1 MSKIVIIGAGAM
13 GSAFALPCLDNNHD
27 INIVGTHLENEFI
40 DNLKK
45 NNNLH
50 LGLNVQIPKEIKLFK
65 FDKFD
70 ELLKSNVDLI
80 VLGISSKGIEWVS
93 DQLSRI
99 YKDSRTPKL
108 LMLTKGLSIHNNHY
122 ELLVDKLERL
132 LTERKITNVNISA
145 VGGPCLAAGLANRVH
160 SSVVIANKDIHVAKQ
175 IADMLNTNYYHTS
188 HSDDLNGVEVSAA
201 IKNIFSMAVGA
212 AKGLCSQNISNE
224 VREKNYLNTASAL
237 VKQSIY
243 EMEIFVQHLKGKK
256 ETVKGLAGLGD
267 LYVSSGG
274 GRNAKMGSYIGE
286 GLTFSEAKKTKME
299 KVTVEGADLALEIG
313 SKVNEDFSRRDL
325 PLMLGMINAI
335 INDKKL
341 ETRTFDLSTGD
352 FVMFPSSLFHRT
364 TPFSSSKK
372 RVCFAFDLAPDE
384 LIS

>member
-27 INIVGTHLENEFI
+27 INIVGTHLENDFI
-40 DNLKK
+40 ENLKK
-45 NNNLH
+45 NDNLH
-50 LGLNVQIPKEIKLFK
+50 PGLKTKIPKQINIFK
-65 FDKFD
+65 FEKFD
-70 ELLKSNVDLI
+70 EMLKSDVDLI

-93 DQLSRI
+93 DQI
-99 YKDSRTPKL
+99 YRLYKEKKAPKL
-108 LMLTKGLSIHNNHY
+108 LMLTKGLSIHNNNY

-132 LTERKITNVNISA
+132 LKSKGINEIDISA

-160 SSVVIANKDIHVAKQ
+160 SSVVIANKDINTAKK

-188 HSDDLNGVEVSAA
+188 YSDDLNGVEVSAA

-212 AKGLCSQNISNE
+212 AKGLCSQSISPE

-237 VKQSIY
+237 IKQSIH
-243 EMEIFVQHLKGKK
+243 EMEIFVEHLKGKK

-299 KVTVEGADLALEIG
+299 KVTVEGADLAKEIAK
-313 SKVNEDFSRRDL
+313 KVNEDFDKKQL

-335 INDKKL
+335 VDDKKL
-341 ETRTFDLSTGD
+341 ELDWE
-352 FVMFPSSLFHRT
+352 
-364 TPFSSSKK
+364 
-372 RVCFAFDLAPDE
+372 AFR
-384 LIS
+384 

>member
-27 INIVGTHLENEFI
+27 INIIGTHLENEFI

-50 LGLNVQIPKEIKLFK
+50 PGLNTKIPEGIKIFK
-65 FDKFD
+65 YEKFD
-70 ELLKSNVDLI
+70 ELLNSNIDLI

-99 YKDSRTPKL
+99 YKDNKIPKL
-108 LMLTKGLSIHNNHY
+108 LMLTKGLSIYENKY

-132 LTERKITNVNISA
+132 LLSKGTKELNISA

-160 SSVVIANKDIHVAKQ
+160 SSVVIANKDLQTAKK
-175 IADMLNTNYYHTS
+175 IADMLNNNYYHTS
-188 HSDDLNGVEVSAA
+188 YSDDLNGVEVSAA

-212 AKGLCSQNISNE
+212 AKGLCSKNISDE

-237 VKQSIY
+237 IKQSIH
-243 EMEIFVQHLKGKK
+243 EMEIFVEHLKGKK
-256 ETVKGLAGLGD
+256 ETVIGLAGLGD

-286 GLTFSEAKKTKME
+286 GLTFSEAKKNKME
-299 KVTVEGADLALEIG
+299 KVTVEGADLAIEIAK
-313 SKVNEDFSRRDL
+313 KVNEDFDKKKL
-325 PLMLGMINAI
+325 PLMIGMINAI
-335 INDKKL
+335 VEDKKL
-341 ETRTFDLSTGD
+341 DLD
-352 FVMFPSSLFHRT
+352 WEYFR
-364 TPFSSSKK
+364 
-372 RVCFAFDLAPDE
+372 
-384 LIS
+384 

>member
-13 GSAFALPCLDNNHD
+13 GTAFALPCLDNDHD

-45 NNNLH
+45 NKNLH
-50 LGLNVQIPKEIKLFK
+50 PGLNTVIPKEIKIFK
-65 FDKFD
+65 FEKFD
-70 ELLKSNVDLI
+70 EVLKSNVDLI
-80 VLGISSKGIEWVS
+80 VLGISSKGIEWVA
-93 DQLSRI
+93 DQLIRLFNG
-99 YKDSRTPKL
+99 KKLPDL
-108 LMLTKGLSIHNNHY
+108 LMLTKGLSVHNNNY

-132 LTERKITNVNISA
+132 LSHKGISKVNISA

-160 SSVVIANKDIHVAKQ
+160 SSVVIANKDIQTAKK

-212 AKGLCSQNISNE
+212 AKGLCSKNISEE

-237 VKQSIY
+237 IKQSIY
-243 EMEIFVQHLKGKK
+243 EMEIFVEHLNGRK

-274 GRNAKMGSYIGE
+274 GRNAKMGAFIGE
-286 GLTFSEAKKTKME
+286 GLTFSEAKKSKME
-299 KVTVEGADLALEIG
+299 KVTVEGADLAKEIAK
-313 SKVNEDFSRRDL
+313 KVNTDFDEKKL

-335 INDKKL
+335 VEDKKL
-341 ETRTFDLSTGD
+341 ELNWE
-352 FVMFPSSLFHRT
+352 
-364 TPFSSSKK
+364 
-372 RVCFAFDLAPDE
+372 AFR
-384 LIS
+384 

>member
-1 MSKIVIIGAGAM
+1 MSKIIIIGAGAM

-40 DNLKK
+40 DKLKN

-50 LGLNVQIPKEIKLFK
+50 PGLNTNIPKGIKIFK

-70 ELLKSNVDLI
+70 ELLKSKVDLI

-99 YKDSRTPKL
+99 YKDIKIPNL
-108 LMLTKGLSIHNNHY
+108 LMLTKGLSIHDNNY
-122 ELLVDKLERL
+122 ELLVDKLQRL
-132 LTERKITNVNISA
+132 LSLKNISNVNISA

-160 SSVVIANKDIHVAKQ
+160 SSVVIANKDIQVAKK

-188 HSDDLNGVEVSAA
+188 YSADLNGVEVSAA

-212 AKGLCSQNISNE
+212 AKGLCSDNVLDE

-237 VKQSIY
+237 IKQSIH
-243 EMEIFVQHLKGKK
+243 EMEIFVEHLRGKK

-299 KVTVEGADLALEIG
+299 KVTVEGADLAKEIAK
-313 SKVNEDFSRRDL
+313 KVNEDFDKKKL
-325 PLMLGMINAI
+325 PLMLGMIDAI
-335 INDKKL
+335 VKDKKL
-341 ETRTFDLSTGD
+341 DLNWE
-352 FVMFPSSLFHRT
+352 LFR
-364 TPFSSSKK
+364 
-372 RVCFAFDLAPDE
+372 
-384 LIS
+384 

>member
-27 INIVGTHLENEFI
+27 INLVGTHLENDFI
-40 DNLKK
+40 DQLKK
-45 NNNLH
+45 NNHLH
-50 LGLNVQIPKEIKLFK
+50 PGLNTLLPQEIKIFK
-65 FDKFD
+65 YEKFD

-80 VLGISSKGIEWVS
+80 VLGISSKGIEWVA
-93 DQLSRI
+93 DQLSKL
-99 YKDSRTPKL
+99 YKDNRMPKL
-108 LMLTKGLSIHNNHY
+108 LMLTKGLSVHNNQY

-132 LTERKITNVNISA
+132 LTERGIKKVNISA

-160 SSVVIANKDIHVAKQ
+160 SSVVIANQDIKIAKN

-237 VKQSIY
+237 IKQSIH
-243 EMEIFVQHLKGKK
+243 EMEIFVDHLKGKK

-286 GLTFSEAKKTKME
+286 GLTFSQAKKTKME
-299 KVTVEGADLALEIG
+299 RVTVEGADLAKEIAI
-313 SKVNEDFSRRDL
+313 KVNQDFDQKTL

-335 INDKKL
+335 VDDKKL
-341 ETRTFDLSTGD
+341 DLDWES
-352 FVMFPSSLFHRT
+352 FR
-364 TPFSSSKK
+364 
-372 RVCFAFDLAPDE
+372 
-384 LIS
+384 

>member
-27 INIVGTHLENEFI
+27 INIVGTHLENDFI
-40 DNLKK
+40 DEFKK
-45 NNNLH
+45 NDNLH
-50 LGLNVQIPKEIKLFK
+50 PGLKTKIPKEINIFK
-65 FDKFD
+65 FEKFD
-70 ELLKSNVDLI
+70 ELLQSNVDLI

-93 DQLSRI
+93 DQICRL
-99 YKDSRTPKL
+99 YKDKKAPKL
-108 LMLTKGLSIHNNHY
+108 LMLTKGLSIHNKNY

-132 LTERKITNVNISA
+132 LKSKGINEIDISA

-160 SSVVIANKDIHVAKQ
+160 SSVVIANKDINTAKK

-188 HSDDLNGVEVSAA
+188 FSDDLNGVEVSAA

-212 AKGLCSQNISNE
+212 AKGLCSQNISAE

-237 VKQSIY
+237 IKQSIH
-243 EMEIFVQHLKGKK
+243 EMEIFVEHLKGKK

-286 GLTFSEAKKTKME
+286 GLTFSEAKQTKKE
-299 KVTVEGADLALEIG
+299 KVTVEGADLAKEIAK
-313 SKVNEDFSRRDL
+313 KVKEDFDQKKL

-335 INDKKL
+335 VDDKKL
-341 ETRTFDLSTGD
+341 ELDWE
-352 FVMFPSSLFHRT
+352 
-364 TPFSSSKK
+364 
-372 RVCFAFDLAPDE
+372 AFR
-384 LIS
+384 